1 MKLREISFSLSTNLF
16 LINLCIFKL
25 TLKKDREIVF
35 TIVRRRKGIPFYLFP
50 IQSVEREDD
59 FRKINERSE
68 ATFFTGLQI
77 LIDTGFFSRRR
88 HPFASTI
95 YEVATGCNVL

>member
-1 MKLREISFSLSTNLF
+1 MREISFSLSLSRNLF
-16 LINLCIFKL
+16 LINSCIFKL
-25 TLKKDREIVF
+25 TRDKKLRNFFDRQKMKRYSV
-35 TIVRRRKGIPFYLFP
+35 LF
-50 IQSVEREDD
+50 IWSVEREDD

-68 ATFFTGLQI
+68 ATFFTELQI